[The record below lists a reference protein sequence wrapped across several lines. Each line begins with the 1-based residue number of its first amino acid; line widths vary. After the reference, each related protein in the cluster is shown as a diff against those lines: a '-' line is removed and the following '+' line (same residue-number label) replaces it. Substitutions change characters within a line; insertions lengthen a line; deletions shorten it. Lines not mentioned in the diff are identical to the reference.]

1 MITHTALQR
10 PFGEPKAP
18 TVSRG
23 LDPKQIEK
31 KERNH
36 RGPFNSKEGVTSILR
51 SRAKN
56 VRSSTLSI
64 TNRQGAA
71 LFRDAERS
79 KRDPGQVPFGFAGF
93 QVEPHTV

>member
-31 KERNH
+31 KKRNH
-36 RGPFNSKEGVTSILR
+36 RRPFNSKEGVTSILR

-56 VRSSTLSI
+56 VRSSRLSI

>member
-1 MITHTALQR
+1 MIEPTALQR
-10 PFGEPKAP
+10 PSGEPKAS

-23 LDPKQIEK
+23 LDPKQIENK
-31 KERNH
+31 KRNH
-36 RGPFNSKEGVTSILR
+36 ETPFNSKEGVTLILR
-51 SRAKN
+51 PRVKN
-56 VRSSTLSI
+56 GCSSTLGI
-64 TNRQGAA
+64 TNRQGAV

>member
-1 MITHTALQR
+1 MIEPTALQR

-23 LDPKQIEK
+23 LDPKQIENK
-31 KERNH
+31 KRKQ
-36 RGPFNSKEGVTSILR
+36 RAPFNSKEGVTLILR
-51 SRAKN
+51 PRAKN
-56 VRSSTLSI
+56 GRSSTLGI
-64 TNRQGAA
+64 TNRQGAV

>member
-1 MITHTALQR
+1 MIEPTALQR

-23 LDPKQIEK
+23 LDPKQIENK
-31 KERNH
+31 KRNH
-36 RGPFNSKEGVTSILR
+36 ETPFNSKEGVTLILR
-51 SRAKN
+51 PRVKN
-56 VRSSTLSI
+56 GRSSTLGI
-64 TNRQGAA
+64 TNRQGAV
-71 LFRDAERS
+71 LFRDAKRS

>member
-1 MITHTALQR
+1 MIKYTALQR

-18 TVSRG
+18 TVSRR
-23 LDPKQIEK
+23 LDPKQIRNEK
-31 KERNH
+31 RNQKA
-36 RGPFNSKEGVTSILR
+36 PFNSKEGVTLILR
-51 SRAKN
+51 PRVKSG
-56 VRSSTLSI
+56 RSSTLSI
-64 TNRQGAA
+64 TNRQGAV